1 MHNLI
6 EHAKPL
12 TIYLITWNNNNEK
25 QILHI
30 YRCIV
35 LYREIQNA
43 QWQRN
48 WSGVMHIVVR
58 ATSNFF
64 TYMHYSIRWITF
76 EYIN

>member
-43 QWQRN
+43 Q
-48 WSGVMHIVVR
+48 
-58 ATSNFF
+58 
-64 TYMHYSIRWITF
+64 
-76 EYIN
+76 